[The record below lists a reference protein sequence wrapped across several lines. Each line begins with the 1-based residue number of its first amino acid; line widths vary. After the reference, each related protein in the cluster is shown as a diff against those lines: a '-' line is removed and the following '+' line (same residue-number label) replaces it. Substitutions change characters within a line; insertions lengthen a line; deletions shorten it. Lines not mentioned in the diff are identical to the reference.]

1 MNQSNLA
8 VRYEPNREVRLEDSP
23 VLPTQFF
30 RHRSRSSMP
39 GERRLL
45 LAVLEEAVD
54 SYCKTCGRRE
64 RRSQNLHQEAEE
76 WIFSNDRSWFLSFQN
91 ICDVLDIDAD
101 SLRQRLSNWKA
112 VRLRE
117 RPSRTSGRVF
127 PLRVSAN

>member
-1 MNQSNLA
+1 MSQSNLA

-30 RHRSRSSMP
+30 RHRSWSTMP

-64 RRSQNLHQEAEE
+64 RRSQNQHQEAQE

-101 SLRQRLSNWKA
+101 SLRQRLSSWKSA
-112 VRLRE
+112 RLHDRSVR
-117 RPSRTSGRVF
+117 SNGRVF
-127 PLRVSAN
+127 PLQFSSN